1 MDLTVILGM
10 VIAVASIATGDIMEG
25 GNPAHVLHITSII
38 IVIPTAMASAMT
50 GTAPEY
56 VKAAFKEIKIV
67 FKKSP
72 IDLHERIKQ
81 IVEFAIIARRDGILA
96 LESHANNMDDEFFKK
111 GLSMAVDGT
120 EAHDIEETLEI
131 MIEETEEYYHGAAHY
146 WLLAGETCPVMGLIG
161 AVLGLILALQKLDNP
176 AEMAAGIA
184 GVQQSA
190 VWVARG
196 MGFLRDR
203 RERYRPHLGRNQV
216 QGGDAGSVR
225 GERRHPRQ
233 ARRRVEPG
241 RWNVEAPH
249 IQLPWDGR
257 GWRGRR
263 AGAVIRWYPRHV
275 RRWHRPRLVP

>member
-184 GVQQSA
+184 GAFTATVT
-190 VWVARG
+190 G
-196 MGFLRDR
+196 
-203 RERYRPHLGRNQV
+203 
-216 QGGDAGSVR
+216 
-225 GERRHPRQ
+225 
-233 ARRRVEPG
+233 
-241 RWNVEAPH
+241 
-249 IQLPWDGR
+249 I
-257 GWRGRR
+257 
-263 AGAVIRWYPRHV
+263 AGAYMFIGPWGNKLKGKSHDFVKEKRVILAGILGIAHGDNPRNLEM
-275 RRWHRPRLVP
+275 RLLNYLSPLEEKKSQFDK

>member
-10 VIAVASIATGDIMEG
+10 VIAVASIATGDLMEG
-25 GNPAHVLHITSII
+25 GNPVHVLHITSFI

-72 IDLHERIKQ
+72 IDLHARIKQ

-96 LESHANNMDDEFFKK
+96 LETHANTMDDEFFKK

-120 EAHDIEETLEI
+120 EAHEIEETLDI

-184 GVQQSA
+184 GAFTATVT
-190 VWVARG
+190 G
-196 MGFLRDR
+196 
-203 RERYRPHLGRNQV
+203 
-216 QGGDAGSVR
+216 
-225 GERRHPRQ
+225 
-233 ARRRVEPG
+233 
-241 RWNVEAPH
+241 
-249 IQLPWDGR
+249 I
-257 GWRGRR
+257 
-263 AGAVIRWYPRHV
+263 AGAYMFIGPWGNKLKGKSHEYVKEKKVILAGILGISHGDNPRNLEAKLLNYLSPLEEKHSQFDK
-275 RRWHRPRLVP
+275 